1 MMRKVFAGFLASVAL
16 LVFSFSLVFAEDESV
31 KLDLREKRINL
42 SSPSLSPSPLEV
54 EKVEKKVEEVRE
66 RTRVKDILEGKR
78 LESCKAR
85 EEAIKNRKKSLLR
98 LATSA
103 LKRMDGWAEEL
114 KKFYNENMVPGGKTI
129 SNYND
134 LLTEIERTRAEAVT
148 SLDKASKLADEFS
161 CDGNNPK
168 EVYKEFRLAMQE
180 TKIKLFEYRKAI
192 KNLLVA
198 IRKVAGEVAKPTPV
212 ASPEAE

>member
-1 MMRKVFAGFLASVAL
+1 MMRKVFAGFLASLAL
-16 LVFSFSLVFAEDESV
+16 LVFSFSLAFAEDDSV
-31 KLDLREKRINL
+31 RLNLRENMRVNL
-42 SSPSLSPSPLEV
+42 SSPSSSPV
-54 EKVEKKVEEVRE
+54 RVQNREEVRE
-66 RTRVKDILEGKR
+66 RVKDMLEGKR
-78 LESCKAR
+78 LEACKAR

-98 LATSA
+98 LATEA
-103 LKRMDGWAEEL
+103 LKRMDGWVEKL
-114 KKFYNENMVPGGKTI
+114 KKFYEGKMVPNGKTV

-134 LLTEIERTRAEAVT
+134 LLAEIERTRTEAVA
-148 SLDKASKLADEFS
+148 SLDKASGLADEFS
-161 CDGNNPK
+161 CNADNPK

-180 TKIKLFEYRKAI
+180 TKTKLFEYRKAI